1 MCDLILQHV
10 VTFPPPH
17 SKVAVKYI
25 PQLLYVQDPTMNW
38 GHFISN
44 YTVNHVKKNLLF
56 KKLGH

>member
-1 MCDLILQHV
+1 V

-44 YTVNHVKKNLLF
+44 YTVYHVKKNLLF